1 MCFKPLT
8 KEELKKQFKENQQ
21 TIQQLTE
28 QNLMIKGYME
38 ALEDLGDDYEEVI
51 KEEIKEDNKEK
62 DGE

>member
-1 MCFKPLT
+1 MRT
-8 KEELKKQFKENQQ
+8 KEELKKQFKENQER
-21 TIQQLTE
+21 IQQLTE